1 MENLLKFQIII
12 FLIIILSSLIICLIF
27 SLINNSKNNSLNILK
42 SLNNDINNKLIYSIS
57 LKQENST
64 CSKNESILIID
75 NFPGTI
81 TGCDCIGITKSRV
94 ESNHRNRINRGS
106 CSHSETNAGC
116 STINSIESKDFI
128 IWDNNTFCVN
138 YSKYD
143 YEYYLNLSV
152 GEGENCRF

>member
-27 SLINNSKNNSLNILK
+27 SLLNNSKNNYLNILK

-81 TGCDCIGITKSRV
+81 TGCDCLEINKSRV
-94 ESNHRNRINRGS
+94 KSSHRNRINRDS
-106 CSHSETNAGC
+106 CSQSETIAGC
-116 STINSIESKDFI
+116 RIISSIESKNFV
-128 IWDNNTFCVN
+128 IW
-138 YSKYD
+138 
-143 YEYYLNLSV
+143 
-152 GEGENCRF
+152 